1 MKKTAFTFPFA
12 ARIPVRRKD
21 MVIRGIR
28 LHSCLMIKTFLA
40 VFVALIGGYLPARGQ
55 NLLAAKPAEIQIV
68 GEKISGEAA
77 MAQSDALSITYKPK
91 GIYMEG
97 VLPVSSISSNDPE
110 LKDLL
115 SRITVTEIT
124 FETTVPPDQFT
135 FGGQMEASF
144 TSPATLRAGNVI
156 ADFIINF
163 TVSHQRTGETNTFLI
178 TGAGELSLEAMDLSD
193 ATENLK
199 DHIAFQFRQTVR
211 TSKV

>member
-1 MKKTAFTFPFA
+1 MKQTVFTFLYT
-12 ARIPVRRKD
+12 ARIPILRKD
-21 MVIRGIR
+21 MFISGLR
-28 LHSCLMIKTFLA
+28 LNSCLMIITFLA
-40 VFVALIGGYLPARGQ
+40 VFIALLGGYLPARGQ
-55 NLLAAKPAEIQIV
+55 NLLASKPAEIQIV
-68 GEKISGEAA
+68 GEKMDGEAA

-110 LKDLL
+110 VKDLL

-124 FETTVPPDQFT
+124 FETTVPADQFT

-178 TGAGELSLEAMDLSD
+178 TGAGELSLEAMDLSVT
-193 ATENLK
+193 TENLK
-199 DHIAFQFRQTVR
+199 DRIAFQFRQTVR